1 MAATRKNKVR
11 FSERAEMLDFLL
23 EVAEATQETLDLDRL
38 LASVADII
46 KDVLPSQIFAILLYS
61 EREKGL
67 RIRYS
72 VGHREEVVKNL
83 VVPLGEGIT
92 GIAAKEKQ
100 PILVGDVRTDPRYLS
115 VLDAVRTELAVPM
128 LARGKLVGVIDLQST
143 KLNAF
148 TEYDRTLLRLIGSRV
163 AIAIENARLYRRVDR
178 QNRTLKTL
186 ARLSQEFSSIL
197 DLDELLQKIASTVR
211 ELINYDAFSILLVD
225 NEAKVLRHRFSI
237 RYDKQV
243 ELDNIP
249 LGKGV
254 TGASAE
260 ARQPIRVDDTSIDP
274 RYIASHP
281 EIRSEVSIPL
291 ILHDRAVGVM
301 DLESM
306 RVGYYNEEQVRTL
319 SLLAPQIASS
329 VENARLYQEL
339 TQRELRMENDL
350 KAARKVQSVLLPLEA
365 PDLPGLEIGIGLRP
379 AREISGDLYDFF
391 EYGSEHA
398 VIAFGD
404 SSGKGPAAA
413 LYGALVSGLLRTMAP
428 RRRGPALLLQS
439 LNEVLLERRVDAQYV
454 TLLILLWHSSS
465 RRIIMA
471 NAGAVPPMICRR
483 GEIFNPSVDGTPIG
497 LLENREYDE
506 IPIDTEPGDVI
517 ALYSDGIH
525 DGLNVEGE
533 EYGDERLGE
542 VLRKTSRLPAKDIVD
557 AVFKSHECFTA
568 GARMFDDQTIIIL
581 KVT

>member
-1 MAATRKNKVR
+1 MATPRKSKVR
-11 FSERAEMLDFLL
+11 FSERAELLDFLL
-23 EVAEATQETLDLDRL
+23 EVASVTQETLDLDRL
-38 LASVADII
+38 LASVADMI
-46 KDVLPSQIFAILLYS
+46 KEVLPSQIFAIMLYS

-72 VGHREEVVKNL
+72 IGHREELVKNL

-92 GIAAKEKQ
+92 GIAAKEKL

-128 LARGKLVGVIDLQST
+128 LARGKLVGVIDIQST
-143 KLNAF
+143 KLHAF

-163 AIAIENARLYRRVDR
+163 AVAIENARLYRRVDR

-197 DLDELLQKIASTVR
+197 HPDELLQKIASTVR

-225 NEAKVLRHRFSI
+225 DEAKVLRHRFSI
-237 RYDKQV
+237 RYDQQV
-243 ELDNIP
+243 ELDNIA

-254 TGASAE
+254 TGAAAE
-260 ARQPIRVDDTSIDP
+260 SRQPIRVDDTRIDP

-281 EIRSEVSIPL
+281 SIRSEVAIPL
-291 ILHDRAVGVM
+291 VLHDRAVGVM

-329 VENARLYQEL
+329 IENARLYQEL
-339 TQRELRMENDL
+339 AQREQRMDTDL
-350 KAARKVQSVLLPLEA
+350 KAARKVQSVLLPLIA
-365 PDLPGLEIGIGLRP
+365 PDIPGLEIGIGLRP

-413 LYGALVSGLLRTMAP
+413 LYGALVSGL
-428 RRRGPALLLQS
+428 
-439 LNEVLLERRVDAQYV
+439 
-454 TLLILLWHSSS
+454 
-465 RRIIMA
+465 
-471 NAGAVPPMICRR
+471 
-483 GEIFNPSVDGTPIG
+483 
-497 LLENREYDE
+497 
-506 IPIDTEPGDVI
+506 
-517 ALYSDGIH
+517 
-525 DGLNVEGE
+525 
-533 EYGDERLGE
+533 
-542 VLRKTSRLPAKDIVD
+542 
-557 AVFKSHECFTA
+557 
-568 GARMFDDQTIIIL
+568 
-581 KVT
+581 

>member
-1 MAATRKNKVR
+1 VARKNKVR
-11 FSERAEMLDFLL
+11 FAERAELLDFLL
-23 EVAEATQETLDLDRL
+23 EVAAATQETLDLDSL
-38 LASVADII
+38 LASVAGIV
-46 KDVLPSQIFAILLYS
+46 KEVLPAQIFAIMLYS

-72 VGHREEVVKNL
+72 IGHREEVVKNL
-83 VVPLGEGIT
+83 IVPLGEGIT

-100 PILVGDVRTDPRYLS
+100 PILVGDVRADPRYLS
-115 VLDAVRTELAVPM
+115 LVDAVRTELAVPM
-128 LARGKLVGVIDLQST
+128 LARGKLVGVIDVQST

-163 AIAIENARLYRRVDR
+163 AVTIENARLYRRVDR

-186 ARLSQEFSSIL
+186 SRLSQEFSSIL

-211 ELINYDAFSILLVD
+211 ELINYDAFSVLLVD
-225 NEAKVLRHRFSI
+225 AEAKVLRHRFSI
-237 RYDKQV
+237 RYDEQV

-254 TGASAE
+254 TGAAAE
-260 ARQPIRVDDTSIDP
+260 ARLPIRVDDTRNDP

-281 EIRSEVSIPL
+281 AIRSEVAIPL
-291 ILHDRAVGVM
+291 ILRDRAVGVM

-306 RVGYYNEEQVRTL
+306 RIGYYNEDQVRTL
-319 SLLAPQIASS
+319 LLLAPQIASS
-329 VENARLYQEL
+329 VENARLYEEL
-339 TQRELRMENDL
+339 AQREQRMDTDL

-454 TLLILLWHSSS
+454 TLLILLWHASS
-465 RRIIMA
+465 RRIVMA
-471 NAGAVPPMICRR
+471 NAGAIPPMLCRR
-483 GEIFNPSVDGTPIG
+483 GEILSPSVEGTPIG
-497 LLENREYDE
+497 LLEDREYDE
-506 IPIDTEPGDVI
+506 VTIETEPGDVI

-525 DGLNVEGE
+525 DGPNVEGE
-533 EYGDERLGE
+533 EYGDERLAE
-542 VLRKTSRLPAKDIVD
+542 VLKKTSHLPAKAIVD
-557 AVFKSHECFTA
+557 SIFKDLELFTA
-568 GARMFDDQTIIIL
+568 GTRMFDDQTIIIL
-581 KVT
+581 KIT

>member
-1 MAATRKNKVR
+1 VARKNKVR
-11 FSERAEMLDFLL
+11 FAERAELLDFLL
-23 EVAEATQETLDLDRL
+23 EVAAATQETLDLDSL
-38 LASVADII
+38 LASVAGIV
-46 KDVLPSQIFAILLYS
+46 KEVLPAQIFAIMLYS

-72 VGHREEVVKNL
+72 IGHREEVVKNL
-83 VVPLGEGIT
+83 IVPLGEGIT

-115 VLDAVRTELAVPM
+115 VVDAVRTELAVPM
-128 LARGKLVGVIDLQST
+128 LARGKLVGVIDVQST

-148 TEYDRTLLRLIGSRV
+148 TEYDRTLLRLIASRV
-163 AIAIENARLYRRVDR
+163 AVTIENARLYRRVDR

-186 ARLSQEFSSIL
+186 SRLSQEFSSIL

-211 ELINYDAFSILLVD
+211 ELINYDAFSVLLVD
-225 NEAKVLRHRFSI
+225 AEAKVLRHRFSI
-237 RYDKQV
+237 RYDEQV

-254 TGASAE
+254 TGAAAE
-260 ARQPIRVDDTSIDP
+260 ARLPIRVDDTRNDP

-281 EIRSEVSIPL
+281 AIRSEVAIPL
-291 ILHDRAVGVM
+291 ILRDRAVGVM

-306 RVGYYNEEQVRTL
+306 RIGYYNEDQVRTL
-319 SLLAPQIASS
+319 LLLAPQIASS
-329 VENARLYQEL
+329 VENARLYEEL
-339 TQRELRMENDL
+339 AQREQRMDTDL

-454 TLLILLWHSSS
+454 TLLILLWHASS

-471 NAGAVPPMICRR
+471 NAGAIPPMICRS
-483 GEIFNPSVDGTPIG
+483 GQIFSPSVEGTPIG
-497 LLENREYDE
+497 LLEDREYDE
-506 IPIDTEPGDVI
+506 VAIETEPGDVI

-525 DGLNVEGE
+525 DGPNVEGE
-533 EYGDERLGE
+533 EYGDERLAE
-542 VLRKTSRLPAKDIVD
+542 VLKKTSHLPAKAIVD
-557 AVFKSHECFTA
+557 SIFKDLELFTA
-568 GARMFDDQTIIIL
+568 GTRMFDDQTIIIL
-581 KVT
+581 KIT

>member
-1 MAATRKNKVR
+1 MAASRKNKVR
-11 FSERAEMLDFLL
+11 FSERAELLDFLL
-23 EVAEATQETLDLDRL
+23 EVAAATQETLDLDRL
-38 LASVADII
+38 LESVAGIV
-46 KDVLPSQIFAILLYS
+46 KEVLPSQIFAIMLYS

-83 VVPLGEGIT
+83 VIPLGEGIT

-128 LARGKLVGVIDLQST
+128 LARGKLVGIIDVQST

-148 TEYDRTLLRLIGSRV
+148 TEYDRTLLRLIASRV
-163 AIAIENARLYRRVDR
+163 AVAIENARLYRRVDR

-186 ARLSQEFSSIL
+186 ARLSQGFSSIL
-197 DLDELLQKIASTVR
+197 DLDELLQKIATTVR

-225 NEAKVLRHRFSI
+225 AEAKVLRHRFSI
-237 RYDKQV
+237 RYDEQV

-249 LGKGV
+249 LGKGL
-254 TGASAE
+254 TGAAAE
-260 ARQPIRVDDTSIDP
+260 SRLPVRVDDTRMDP

-281 EIRSEVSIPL
+281 EIRSEVAIPL
-291 ILHDRAVGVM
+291 ILQDRAVGVM
-301 DLESM
+301 DLESR
-306 RVGYYNEEQVRTL
+306 RVGYYNEDQVRTL

-329 VENARLYQEL
+329 IENARLYQEVE
-339 TQRELRMENDL
+339 QREQRMEKDL
-350 KAARKVQSVLLPLEA
+350 KAARQVQSVLLPLEA
-365 PDLPGLEIGIGLRP
+365 PPIPGLEIGIGLRP

-391 EYGSEHA
+391 EYGSEYA
-398 VIAFGD
+398 VVAFGD

-439 LNEVLLERRVDAQYV
+439 LNEILLERRVDAQYV
-454 TLLILLWHSSS
+454 TLLILLWHAAS

-471 NAGAVPPMICRR
+471 NAGAIPPMICRR
-483 GEIFNPSVDGTPIG
+483 GEILNPSVEGTPIG

-517 ALYSDGIH
+517 ALYSDGIQ
-525 DGLNVEGE
+525 DGPNTGDE
-533 EYGDERLGE
+533 EYGGDRLAE
-542 VLRKTSRLPAKDIVD
+542 VLKAASHLPAKEIVD
-557 AVFKSHECFTA
+557 AIFKSHELFTA
-568 GARMFDDQTIIIL
+568 GTRMFDDQTVVIL